1 MVKSD
6 LIGWEYSFGSMKTLN
21 LLIPQAR
28 SDVRLENP
36 PPGTTLEPSCSLRG
50 DAKCADSRSQVP
62 LSPFAGGQ
70 PRGPWPF
77 CWGSEGEARAH
88 EGKIEQSQAPRYKR
102 GGMSGATLGLFWPEI
117 LLIRS

>member
-1 MVKSD
+1 MPSKSA
-6 LIGWEYSFGSMKTLN
+6 E
-21 LLIPQAR
+21 
-28 SDVRLENP
+28 VH
-36 PPGTTLEPSCSLRG
+36 PSWGFNSPSRHHFRALMFATRG
-50 DAKCADSRSQVP
+50 PKCADSRSQVP

-102 GGMSGATLGLFWPEI
+102 GGMSGATLGLVLARDFT
-117 LLIRS
+117 